1 MNNLFNKGQRVPS
14 LIEEALLGKMYDE
27 PKEDENNKPKT
38 NVVINTNREWYGK
51 NSTVSTFIA
60 TAYNEDGEK
69 IDSMKGYFLEP
80 HVNYDS
86 ARIANSD
93 KAIMYGTYNVV
104 SKAELENRI
113 NKQRRDRGKKDVH
126 LRFDWYVDKVPGR
139 SGIAIHGGTNGDD
152 TSGCLLPGDTL
163 EYKEHDQDYT
173 IKNSTT
179 KKNELFK
186 FFKQYGENG
195 IKINIGFK

>member
-86 ARIANSD
+86 AKIANSK

-113 NKQRRDRGKKDVH
+113 NAERRKRGEPSIQLTYK
-126 LRFDWYVDKVPGR
+126 WYVDSVPGR
-139 SGIAIHGGTNGDD
+139 SGIAIHTGNYGKD
-152 TSGCLLPGDTL
+152 TKGCFLPGDSYSFDEMT
-163 EYKEHDQDYT
+163 ETYNVW
-173 IKNSTT
+173 NSKKKT
-179 KKNELFK
+179 KELFD
-186 FFKQYGENG
+186 FFDNYGKNG
-195 IKINIGFK
+195 IKINVPH